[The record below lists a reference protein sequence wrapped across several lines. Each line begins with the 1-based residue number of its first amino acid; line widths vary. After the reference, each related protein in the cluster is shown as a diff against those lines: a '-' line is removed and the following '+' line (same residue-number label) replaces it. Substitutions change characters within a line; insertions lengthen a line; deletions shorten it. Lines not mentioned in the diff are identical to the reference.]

1 MKSKTKKQLIVML
14 TLLTVLGVQDGTI
27 CHAAVRGTVSGTLSD
42 SYVTGKITCS
52 ETGHKLSVYLTYG
65 ERDNQSGKSK
75 LRHSTNS
82 TFGNNAEAV
91 QTNLAATYCTLHSLT
106 VEGKV
111 DDVTKK
117 TVSLTSYGSATLE
130 YW

>member
-14 TLLTVLGVQDGTI
+14 TLLTVLGVQGGTV

-75 LRHSTNS
+75 LQKASNS
-82 TFGNNAEAV
+82 TFGNNTEAV
-91 QTNLAATYCTLHSLT
+91 QTNLAGTYCTIHSLI
-106 VEGKV
+106 VEGTV
-111 DDVTKK
+111 DDVTKQ
-117 TVSLTSYGSATLE
+117 TVKLTSYGSSTLE